1 MNKVKALKI
10 LNPIV
15 ALLFLAQMVSALLIL
30 LAGDAFIPAH
40 LIGGGCLVLA
50 GIAHLVLNW
59 GWVKMQYFKKQRT
72 MNSGQ

>member
-15 ALLFLAQMVSALLIL
+15 ALLFLAQMVSALLII

-40 LIGGGCLVLA
+40 LIGGGCLILA
-50 GIAHLVLNW
+50 GIAHLALNW
-59 GWVKMQYFKKQRT
+59 AWVRMQYFKPR
-72 MNSGQ
+72 